1 MYGLFIDLLIVCH
14 AKRFYALPVNLNE
27 MDDIY
32 AAIIKQPALE
42 KNVIKNKKWNTRSL
56 EKPRISMMAEIIPTV
71 TLSKE
76 K

>member
-1 MYGLFIDLLIVCH
+1 MLIAPTQTERSCIAYLLILLIVCH

-42 KNVIKNKKWNTRSL
+42 KNVIKNKK
-56 EKPRISMMAEIIPTV
+56 
-71 TLSKE
+71 
-76 K
+76 